1 MFILSKAIYFL
12 INPTTW
18 ITVAFVLA
26 LFKKRHRLKFLRI
39 GLILF
44 FFFSFIPIFQ
54 VFAYLWEVPLTDM
67 DKIEQKYDVGIVL
80 GGFSK
85 GNVKPFDRLH
95 FTSASTRL
103 TTAIELYQRGI
114 IKKILITGG
123 SFVKP
128 EGQLAEAE
136 RVQVFL
142 RKMNIPEEDILIEG
156 ESLNT
161 RENALFSKK
170 IINKN
175 IPNANQLLLI
185 TSAWHMR
192 RSNACFKKAGL
203 KCDIFSTDPFKGR
216 LDTAL
221 YYYFFPSASALK
233 GWQLLTKEWFG
244 FVMYKI
250 VGYI

>member
-12 INPTTW
+12 INPITW
-18 ITVAFVLA
+18 ITIAFLIA
-26 LFKKRHRLKFLRI
+26 LFKKSQRLKFLRI

-54 VFAYLWEVPLTDM
+54 VFASLWEVPLTDM
-67 DKIEQKYDVGIVL
+67 DKMEKKYDVGIVL

-85 GNVKPFDRLH
+85 GNVQPFDRLH

-114 IKKILITGG
+114 IKKIFVSGG

-142 RKMNIPEEDILIEG
+142 RKMNIPDEDIIIEG

-161 RENALFSKK
+161 RENALFTKK
-170 IINKN
+170 TIEET
-175 IPNANQLLLI
+175 IPNAKSLLI

-192 RSNACFKKAGL
+192 RSKACFKKAGL
-203 KCDIFSTDPFKGR
+203 DCDSFSTDPFKSR
-216 LDTAL
+216 LDTAF
-221 YYYFFPSASALK
+221 YYYFFPSPSALK

-244 FVMYKI
+244 YVMYKVI
-250 VGYI
+250 GYV